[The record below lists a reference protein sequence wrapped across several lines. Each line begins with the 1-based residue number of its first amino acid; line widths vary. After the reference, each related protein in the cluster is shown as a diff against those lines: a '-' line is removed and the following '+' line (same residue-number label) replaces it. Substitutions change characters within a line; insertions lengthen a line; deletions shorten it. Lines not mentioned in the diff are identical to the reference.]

1 MDNSVIF
8 SPFTAIEEVASGSE
22 YGQFY
27 SDYFINSSV
36 CWEVFGLGLLISVA
50 LCLVFYLGIGNYV
63 YVLSKRVT
71 WLVFLIV
78 SCVAV
83 YFASQSYI
91 IGHDGGEADA
101 SSGLY
106 KQSYLTQDY
115 RVEELEK
122 EGRGEESEI
131 INQKADDYREVFNS
145 GSSIDDDAE
154 IEWKGRALPGS
165 IALVN
170 MIYSLIVFFIL
181 SLCVKR
187 YTIHARA
194 IPF

>member
-91 IGHDGGEADA
+91 IGYHSGELEG

-106 KQSYLTQDY
+106 EQSYKTC
-115 RVEELEK
+115 EK
-122 EGRGEESEI
+122 LSRDLNNEEESGI
-131 INQKADDYREVFNS
+131 IWQKADDYREVFNS

-154 IEWKGRALPGS
+154 IEWKGRALPRS

-170 MIYSLIVFFIL
+170 MIYSLIVFVIL
-181 SLCVKR
+181 SVCVKR

>member
-1 MDNSVIF
+1 M
-8 SPFTAIEEVASGSE
+8 ASGSK

-63 YVLSKRVT
+63 YVLSKRIT

-91 IGHDGGEADA
+91 IGYDSDDLEG

-106 KQSYLTQDY
+106 EQSYKT
-115 RVEELEK
+115 VGELCETYER
-122 EGRGEESEI
+122 EGRGEEASLVKDI
-131 INQKADDYREVFNS
+131 AQDYRDVFKS